1 MKKIYLFLIPV
12 LFCLQAAAQTTELQ
26 DTVTEGKVTVY
37 KDSRLDILAKK
48 EAAFNEAN
56 GYSLGP
62 RSAKGYR
69 LMLLSTNDRPAAM
82 RLRAELLQRFP
93 EQKVYMSFQPPY
105 IKLRFGNFA
114 DKGATVEAVHLL
126 RKHLAPNIQIKAS
139 GGIKTYTFA
148 KQLIDAGATRLGCS
162 SSINIVNEA
171 AQQN

>member
-114 DKGATVEAVHLL
+114 DKADADKYKKEITRTKLVTNNIYLL
-126 RKHLAPNIQIKAS
+126 
-139 GGIKTYTFA
+139 
-148 KQLIDAGATRLGCS
+148 
-162 SSINIVNEA
+162 NETIEVKPDKDKEKET
-171 AQQN
+171 N

>member
-1 MKKIYLFLIPV
+1 MKKLYAFLLPV
-12 LFCLQAAAQTTELQ
+12 LFSLQAAAQTPDLQ

-48 EAAFNEAN
+48 EAAYNEAN

-82 RLRAELLQRFP
+82 RLRAELLKRFP

-105 IKLRFGNFA
+105 IKLRFGNFIERADA
-114 DKGATVEAVHLL
+114 DKYKKEITRTKLVTNNIYLL
-126 RKHLAPNIQIKAS
+126 
-139 GGIKTYTFA
+139 
-148 KQLIDAGATRLGCS
+148 
-162 SSINIVNEA
+162 NETIEVKPDKDKEKDKET
-171 AQQN
+171 N

>member
-1 MKKIYLFLIPV
+1 MKKIFSLFVCV
-12 LFCLQAAAQTTELQ
+12 LFAIHGFAQIT
-26 DTVTEGKVTVY
+26 DPSDSIPEGKVTVY

-82 RLRAELLQRFP
+82 KLRAQLLQRFP

-105 IKLRFGNFA
+105 IKLRFGNFVDKADA
-114 DKGATVEAVHLL
+114 DKYKKEISRTKLVTNNIYLL
-126 RKHLAPNIQIKAS
+126 
-139 GGIKTYTFA
+139 
-148 KQLIDAGATRLGCS
+148 
-162 SSINIVNEA
+162 NETIEVKPDKDKEKDT
-171 AQQN
+171 N

>member
-1 MKKIYLFLIPV
+1 MKKILFLLLPV
-12 LFCLQAAAQTTELQ
+12 LFSLNGFGQTTDLA
-26 DTVTEGKVTVY
+26 DTMNGGKVIVY

-82 RLRAELLQRFP
+82 KLRAQLLQRFP

-105 IKLRFGNFA
+105 IKLRFGNFVEKADA
-114 DKGATVEAVHLL
+114 DKYKKEITRTKLVTNNIYLL
-126 RKHLAPNIQIKAS
+126 
-139 GGIKTYTFA
+139 
-148 KQLIDAGATRLGCS
+148 
-162 SSINIVNEA
+162 NETIEVKPDKDKDKET
-171 AQQN
+171 N